1 MTCDASQ
8 TIHRRRGETLKVDLF
23 VRNVQTKANL
33 NLTSIGVDIEC
44 VNLRTGKPQPIE
56 HAPKADGIGYR
67 ITADTSAWDVG
78 TYALSVWITEADGTR
93 RVSKSINVQ
102 VT

>member
-1 MTCDASQ
+1 MSCDARQ
-8 TIHRRRGETLKVDLF
+8 AIHRRRGETLKVDLF
-23 VRNVQTKANL
+23 VRNVQTDATL
-33 NLTSIGVDIEC
+33 SLASIVVDIEC

-56 HAPKADGIGYR
+56 HTPKADGSGYR
-67 ITADTSAWDVG
+67 ITADTSNWDVG
-78 TYALSVWITEADGTR
+78 TYALSVWITEADSTR